1 MFDGDG
7 VLFDAHDPNVKLP
20 SITEFIIGR
29 LIKGEPVT
37 INSGRGVNF
46 ALEKL
51 LPSLKE
57 RGITIELLDHM
68 IVVGQKGAEVGR
80 FIDGEL
86 VIEIDEEMTVPDSLR
101 ESVFDLIRSQ
111 FADSMFEGEIKPTML
126 SPQRRGIEQGREV
139 PHEEFYK
146 EQERLVPVLRELLER
161 YHLEDTFKIDAT
173 NIATDI
179 ESKQAGKDL
188 GARKI
193 MEWMGEKKLFPQEF
207 QAFGDSPSDRDM
219 ADEIHKQG
227 YPVEFVWVG
236 KKGGI
241 SPGDV
246 GYPVI
251 IPDGEHDEA
260 TANYFRDFLMV
271 ESQQ

>member
-1 MFDGDG
+1 MFDADG
-7 VLFDAHDPNVKLP
+7 VLFDAHDPKVKLP
-20 SITEFIIGR
+20 QITDFIIGR

-51 LPSLKE
+51 LSSLKE
-57 RGITIELLDHM
+57 RGITSELLDHM
-68 IVVGQKGAEVGR
+68 LFVGQKGAEVGE
-80 FIDGEL
+80 FIDGEP
-86 VIEIDEEMTVPDSLR
+86 VIEIDEEMKVPYSLR
-101 ESVFDLIRSQ
+101 ERVFDLIRNQ
-111 FADSMFEGEIKPTML
+111 FADSMFVGEIKPTML

-139 PHEEFYK
+139 PHEEFHK
-146 EQERLVPVLRELLER
+146 DQERLVPILRELLES

-188 GARKI
+188 GARKT
-193 MEWMGEKKLFPQEF
+193 MDWMREKKLFPQRF
-207 QAFGDSPSDRDM
+207 HAFGDSTSDRRM

-227 YPVEFVWVG
+227 YSVEFVWVG

-241 SPGDV
+241 NPDDLE
-246 GYPVI
+246 YPVI
-251 IPDGEHDEA
+251 IPQGKHDEA
-260 TANYFRDFLMV
+260 TANYLRDFLMV